1 MLESNKQEAS
11 NICGSF
17 VQQANGDIHNHGLG
31 YNDVKDIC
39 QDIIRQQLSLIKKEA
54 LDILHSEIA
63 AFEKI
68 FIKKL
73 ESLENYQV
81 LEKLRIPKFQ
91 FIVNKAMKEYT
102 NSEDEETKEEIV
114 NLLIDRLKVDD
125 NNPEKLLIDDAIE
138 LLPILTKKQ
147 SYLLAALTLRKK
159 GIVII
164 EDTLTARI
172 YLDRLAKLFE
182 YLDDVNYDLQ
192 YLKQKNCCTNIVGNS
207 SCYDI
212 CKKIK
217 EDFSLLFRHPCKK
230 TDYDSF
236 LNEHRQNRRE
246 KIESYESKIS
256 KIDREEKRFDY
267 YSVQN
272 EYKEFLHD
280 YPEQPIV
287 DGQPIVCQNGTE
299 ELMLSFCSTEGLE
312 NAIGNTKLTIGY
324 NSMPRVFKE
333 IIDLF
338 IPFTNY
344 EIENYLIS
352 LNNNWEKA
360 FPAFKRNEY
369 LNIDLTPLGAF
380 IGRRIITKVTGTPTR
395 PLEDFYK

>member
-1 MLESNKQEAS
+1 MLEKNKQEAS

-39 QDIIRQQLSLIKKEA
+39 QDIVRQQLSLIKKEA
-54 LDILHSEIA
+54 LDNLNSEIA

-73 ESLENYQV
+73 ESLENHQV

-91 FIVNKAMKEYT
+91 FIVNKSMKEYT

-114 NLLIDRLKVDD
+114 NLLIERLKIDD
-125 NNPEKLLIDDAIE
+125 NNPEKFLIDDAIE

-172 YLDRLAKLFE
+172 YLERLAKLFE
-182 YLDDVNYDLQ
+182 YFEDVNYDLQ
-192 YLKQKNCCTNIVGNS
+192 YLKQKNCCTNIVGES

-212 CKKIK
+212 CKKIN
-217 EDFSLLFRHPCKK
+217 EDFSLLFRRPCKK
-230 TDYDSF
+230 EDYDIF
-236 LNEHRQNRRE
+236 LNEHKQYRRE
-246 KIESYESKIS
+246 KIEDYKSKIR
-256 KIDREEKRFDY
+256 KIDIKERKFDY
-267 YSVQN
+267 YSVLN
-272 EYKEFLHD
+272 EYKEFLRN
-280 YPEQPIV
+280 YPGQPII
-287 DGQPIVCQNGTE
+287 DAIPIVCQNGTE
-299 ELMLSFCSTEGLE
+299 ELMLSFCSTESLE
-312 NAIGNTKLTIGY
+312 NAIRNTKKTKGY
-324 NSMPRVFKE
+324 NSTPRVFKE

-338 IPFTNY
+338 IPFANY

-352 LNNNWEKA
+352 LNKNWEKA
-360 FPAFKRNEY
+360 FPAFKRNEI

-380 IGRRIITKVTGTPTR
+380 IGRRIITKVTEAPTR